1 MSSFVSAKRR
11 LLSLLCSVL
20 AVLGCGSREGS
31 EADPAPAL
39 PFASAPLYL
48 IAGPDTVRLSA
59 ELAMSADQQRLG
71 LMERRHLA
79 DTAGMIF
86 LYMSEQPAS
95 DGFWMFRTRIPL
107 DIAFMDSL
115 GTIRAIQH
123 MVPCPTDMAQGCPSY
138 APGVPYRSALEVN
151 AGYLARHGLDIGS
164 RIILPDTHGK

>member
-1 MSSFVSAKRR
+1 MSGRQR
-11 LLSLLCSVL
+11 LLSLLCLVL
-20 AVLGCGSREGS
+20 VVLGCGSRERS
-31 EADPAPAL
+31 EADSSPVL

-48 IAGPDTVRLSA
+48 IAGADTVRLWA
-59 ELAMSADQQRLG
+59 ELAKSADQQRLG

-86 LYMSEQPAS
+86 LYPSDQPAS

-107 DIAFMDSL
+107 DIAFIDSL

-123 MVPCPTDMAQGCPSY
+123 MVPCPTDLAQGCPSY

-151 AGYLARHGLDIGS
+151 AGYYARHGLDIGS
-164 RIILPDTHGK
+164 RIRLPVASR